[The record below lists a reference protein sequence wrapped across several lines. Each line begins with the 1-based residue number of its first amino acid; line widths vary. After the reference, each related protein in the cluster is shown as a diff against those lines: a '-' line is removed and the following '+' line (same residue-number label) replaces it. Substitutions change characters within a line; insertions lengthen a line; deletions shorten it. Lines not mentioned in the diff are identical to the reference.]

1 MTSAAA
7 TASVTSAEK
16 STLLSLDVEHLVS
29 EIKENLR
36 LSGFKSRRHRTHF
49 VRTKPYSKPTACELC
64 SDRRSCRCD
73 DDIQTND
80 DPYEM
85 LQALLREGSLVK
97 EAVRRLQIGL
107 SPKQRY
113 FYESD
118 DESSRSPK
126 FRLCWNVYHTINIL
140 VPFCKIVIRLYL
152 YKSFSIYYLKMSHKY
167 KIQWWLT
174 YWNFK
179 SNNCFILSNTHF
191 LE

>member
-1 MTSAAA
+1 MSSAAA
-7 TASVTSAEK
+7 AAEK
-16 STLLSLDVEHLVS
+16 SKLLSLDVEHLVS

-49 VRTKPYSKPTACELC
+49 SRAKPYAKPTACESC
-64 SDRRSCRCD
+64 ADRRACRCD
-73 DDIQTND
+73 DDCQTND

-118 DESSRSPK
+118 EESSRSPK
-126 FRLCWNVYHTINIL
+126 FRLC
-140 VPFCKIVIRLYL
+140 
-152 YKSFSIYYLKMSHKY
+152 
-167 KIQWWLT
+167 
-174 YWNFK
+174 
-179 SNNCFILSNTHF
+179 
-191 LE
+191 